1 LPLLAQEISAQKTMG
16 ANDQQLAGI
25 AQQLGDLRA
34 IRERIETA
42 SSPMVLAQLRTQAA
56 NAIRVASESVQSAQ
70 GSAAAVSG
78 AAALRAA
85 SPEARRLLGQG
96 SAEISART
104 GEMFSIGS
112 KYGID
117 LSDERVRERELKRK
131 EEDLRNKGDLHG
143 ALGAHSERLHNEI
156 GGYDKLLESGKLS
169 PEEQRKIEARK
180 QKAQE
185 ELEKT

>member
-1 LPLLAQEISAQKTMG
+1 MG